1 MAHRGQII
9 ENALSGERI
18 AFRQTAAETGG
29 ELLAVDLELAPDG
42 RVPGLHVH
50 PTQEERFEVRSGRMR
65 FRKGL
70 RTVVAEAGD
79 VVVVP
84 PGAAHKFANVADE
97 TAVVSVEVRPALRME
112 ELFETAAE
120 LAAEGRT
127 TRRGLPK
134 PLDLALF
141 AHEFR
146 HEVCGA
152 FRPVWLQRVMLAPL
166 VWLARRRGLAKRYAP
181 APPAA
186 GSLRFGT
193 GETTGDRAGA
203 TNSA

>member
-1 MAHRGQII
+1 MAHRGQTI

-18 AFRQTAAETGG
+18 TFRQTAADSGG

-42 RVPGLHVH
+42 RVPGPHVH
-50 PTQEERFEVRSGRMR
+50 PAQEERFEVRSGRMR

-70 RTVVAEAGD
+70 RRVVAEAGD

-84 PGAAHKFANVADE
+84 PGAAHKFANIGDQ
-97 TAVVSVEVRPALRME
+97 TAFVHVEVRPALRME
-112 ELFETAAE
+112 ELFETAAA
-120 LAAEGRT
+120 LAAEGHT
-127 TRRGLPK
+127 TRRGMPK

-152 FRPVWLQRVMLAPL
+152 FRPLWLQRLMLAPL
-166 VWLARRRGLAKRYAP
+166 VWLARRRGLDERYAP
-181 APPAA
+181 AVAA
-186 GSLRFGT
+186 
-193 GETTGDRAGA
+193 AA
-203 TNSA
+203 